1 MCRTVEHCFKK
12 NSKKILLRLRR
23 MSIFQFF
30 ILSSL
35 LIVVVQSSAQPNIVF
50 VLVDDTGYNDVGFTN
65 VNDPIKD
72 YVVKTPTYVIQNSHT
87 LHLFNKFQNLYQ
99 NYVYVQI

>member
-1 MCRTVEHCFKK
+1 
-12 NSKKILLRLRR
+12 
-23 MSIFQFF
+23 MSIPLF

-35 LIVVVQSSAQPNIVF
+35 LIVVVVQSQKPNIVF